1 MAKGVELGANL
12 GGKSLIT
19 FPFERTR
26 RLPLAIPDVKELLST
41 PDGNLL
47 AAIILIHLLGKIR
60 DEVHLSAAEAFTKE
74 FQARALYDSRVL
86 FGNFPVSLATAFVLV
101 RRRGEDTSWQD
112 AWKYGYAQSG
122 PGNTRKIET
131 WDKGE
136 FLRPVIGELF
146 EVASARALYSAT
158 E

>member
-1 MAKGVELGANL
+1 MAKEVELGANSS
-12 GGKSLIT
+12 GRVMI

-26 RLPLAIPDVKELLST
+26 RLPLVIPDVKELLST

-47 AAIILIHLLGKIR
+47 AAIILSHSLGKIR
-60 DEVHLSAAEAFTKE
+60 DEGHLSAAEAFT
-74 FQARALYDSRVL
+74 QNLQVRALYDSRVL

-101 RRRGEDTSWQD
+101 RRREDTSWQD
-112 AWKYGYAQSG
+112 AWKYGYAESG

-136 FLRPVIGELF
+136 FLRPVVSELF